1 MAKYSIFLVLD
12 HSHLIQCLI
21 LTALPRFQATVLP
34 AAIEEA
40 VLFLILGALL
50 AYRFLRRPTKL
61 ARSHAQL
68 LAVFDSMKDGVSIL
82 DCNRNLIR
90 FNKAAALLL
99 GLEGTSLTSQQVRES
114 FELYLPNGDPLPRG
128 EWPSVRAQRGEFLQS
143 VEFLVHR
150 KDTGISVSVGI
161 STAPLVA
168 SDAPRGQIIVTYRD
182 ITETKN
188 IDLVRSRLAA
198 IVESSDDAIIGK
210 DKNGIVTSWNKGATK
225 VFGFAAEEIV
235 GKTIRSLL
243 PPDRDFQIEEDGI
256 LERIREGLT
265 VDHIET
271 VRRKK
276 DGTLIN
282 VSLTISPIR
291 GSDGTVVGAS
301 KIARDITEK
310 R

>member
-12 HSHLIQCLI
+12 HSHLIQCLT

-161 STAPLVA
+161 STARPDHCYL
-168 SDAPRGQIIVTYRD
+168 PRHY
-182 ITETKN
+182 
-188 IDLVRSRLAA
+188 
-198 IVESSDDAIIGK
+198 
-210 DKNGIVTSWNKGATK
+210 
-225 VFGFAAEEIV
+225 
-235 GKTIRSLL
+235 
-243 PPDRDFQIEEDGI
+243 
-256 LERIREGLT
+256 
-265 VDHIET
+265 
-271 VRRKK
+271 
-276 DGTLIN
+276 
-282 VSLTISPIR
+282 
-291 GSDGTVVGAS
+291 
-301 KIARDITEK
+301 
-310 R
+310 